1 MLRVRCPREINRSDI
16 LIGADDAD
24 GIIDRV
30 PIGVAL
36 VQSLGILVQHITM
49 PLQALCLGL
58 PCVCVSSA
66 TGLPGGVQLG
76 KDFGFL
82 RLARVN
88 LEAKLTQAYLA

>member
-1 MLRVRCPREINRSDI
+1 MRCPHEVNRSDI
-16 LIGADDAD
+16 LVGADDAD

-36 VQSLGILVQHITM
+36 VQSLDILVQHITM
-49 PLQALCLGL
+49 PLQALRLDL
-58 PCVCVSSA
+58 PCVCVSGA
-66 TGLPGGVQLG
+66 AGLPGGVQLG

-88 LEAKLTQAYLA
+88 FKAKLTQTYLA